1 MLLRPFVSRDCKH
14 HVLFPQLVYFSIWYL
29 DRHLSILY
37 SELEMGKVVIT
48 EKITNSSSASARPK
62 PTSCP
67 FSQPI
72 YCSTEPA
79 PAPALPE
86 CARQRLWRPLPGGL
100 SCHRHS

>member
-1 MLLRPFVSRDCKH
+1 MFFGPSVSRNRKH
-14 HVLFPQLVYFSIWYL
+14 DSRGVSLAGISPGYADH
-29 DRHLSILY
+29 RHLSILY

-72 YCSTEPA
+72 CGSTEPA
-79 PAPALPE
+79 PMPARPGCE
-86 CARQRLWRPLPGGL
+86 RQHPWRLLPGG
-100 SCHRHS
+100 